1 MILVGLCCVVRKVIY
16 FYFIMLLFLN
26 DMVFFKDIKVLF
38 WGVLIRYIK
47 YLIKVVFIF
56 VFLKR

>member
-16 FYFIMLLFLN
+16 FYYIMLLFLN

-47 YLIKVVFIF
+47 YLRLFLF
-56 VFLKR
+56 LYFLKR